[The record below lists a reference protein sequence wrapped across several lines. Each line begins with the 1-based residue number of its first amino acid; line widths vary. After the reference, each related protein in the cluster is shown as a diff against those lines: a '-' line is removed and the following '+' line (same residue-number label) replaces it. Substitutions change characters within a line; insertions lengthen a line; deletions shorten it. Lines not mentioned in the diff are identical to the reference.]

1 MTPKLPADMI
11 ARVDEFTDWRSPDL
25 AERMLRLALAC
36 DTCDDGV
43 EWHKAPEGDTGY
55 PCSPCHGTG
64 LRDVEWRCVMDGENY
79 SSCTFDGRK
88 ERKWNSHHTENC
100 GLVLIIPLE
109 DD

>member
-55 PCSPCHGTG
+55 P
-64 LRDVEWRCVMDGENY
+64 
-79 SSCTFDGRK
+79 
-88 ERKWNSHHTENC
+88 
-100 GLVLIIPLE
+100 
-109 DD
+109 